1 MTVSHG
7 RSTFLGKTI
16 FSETFFCREDYR
28 PRPLSGL
35 GPALIPRTVKR
46 VRYYNIIFF
55 FFTFISTAIRYGKGA
70 PRQKWSLFLRSSDII
85 GFRKKRVVIRYAF
98 VSNINSNN
106 NCYHVRFERGPYA
119 KIKNVARA

>member
-1 MTVSHG
+1 MVKTAIPFVRVVLNPSKSFWRVAQGLFKIVSHDFTVGMTVSHG

-35 GPALIPRTVKR
+35 GSALIPRTVKR

-55 FFTFISTAIRYGKGA
+55 FFLRLLARRYDTERARHGKNGA
-70 PRQKWSLFLRSSDII
+70 FFYD
-85 GFRKKRVVIRYAF
+85 RV
-98 VSNINSNN
+98 
-106 NCYHVRFERGPYA
+106 
-119 KIKNVARA
+119 K